1 MRQWLIFKIG
11 CIYKIPQGW
20 GGPAYLANSLVV
32 LNVSNIVANK
42 NRKADPKEMSAEM
55 RQLKS
60 ENGERWFM
68 PSEFLSNQ
76 QINIYFSRKAQKTRP
91 ATDTDTDSHDSALL
105 EQTMSKLN
113 NSILKKN
120 NSTGIEDLTWV

>member
-1 MRQWLIFKIG
+1 
-11 CIYKIPQGW
+11 
-20 GGPAYLANSLVV
+20 
-32 LNVSNIVANK
+32 
-42 NRKADPKEMSAEM
+42 M

-60 ENGERWFM
+60 ENGERCFM

-76 QINIYFSRKAQKTRP
+76 QINSYFSRKTQKTRP

-113 NSILKKN
+113 NSILKKKK
-120 NSTGIEDLTWV
+120 